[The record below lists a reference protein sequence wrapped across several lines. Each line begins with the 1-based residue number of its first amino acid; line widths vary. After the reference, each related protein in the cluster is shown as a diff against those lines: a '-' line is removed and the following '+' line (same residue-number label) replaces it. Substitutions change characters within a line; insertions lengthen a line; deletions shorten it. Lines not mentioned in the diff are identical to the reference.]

1 MRSLLK
7 RHWFLI
13 TLGFCLY
20 CGFHY
25 DDWITPLANLTGVK
39 SGIVVVV
46 LFLMGLSLKTKAIV
60 HSIHYPTAMLLAIA
74 INVLCIPTM
83 AYFAAW
89 FLTPSMGGGLIV
101 AAAVPCTL
109 ASASV
114 WTRRGY
120 GNDAV
125 SMFVTVFTNLF
136 CFLIAPATLL
146 LLLGKSGNVDFAS
159 QAVKLVLLVLVPLVI
174 AQLLQRFAWVSKQ
187 LTNHKGAVSNLSQFG
202 VLTMVMF
209 GAAETSH
216 RLPGGLETWSEISAA
231 GVSALAIHSLALW
244 GGWWLAARFHLP
256 RADRVAVAI
265 SGSQKTLMVGLQIAS
280 DCGVSMLPMIIY
292 HVGQLVLDTLF
303 VQHPRI
309 NGEQQI
315 SPSPQFSPPTN
326 PSAGN

>member
-1 MRSLLK
+1 M
-7 RHWFLI
+7 
-13 TLGFCLY
+13 
-20 CGFHY
+20 
-25 DDWITPLANLTGVK
+25 K
-39 SGIVVVV
+39 SAIVVIV

-60 HSIHYPTAMLLAIA
+60 HSIHYPTAMLVALV
-74 INVLCIPTM
+74 INVFCIPAM
-83 AYFAAW
+83 AFIAAL
-89 FLTPSMGGGLIV
+89 FLTPAMGGGLLV
-101 AAAVPCTL
+101 AASVPCTL

-114 WTRRGY
+114 WTRRGH

-146 LLLGKSGNVDFAS
+146 LLLGKSSNVDFAN
-159 QAVKLVLLVLVPLVI
+159 QAIKLLLLVLAPLVF
-174 AQLLQRFAWVSKQ
+174 AQLLQRFVWVSKQ
-187 LTNHKGAVSNLSQFG
+187 LTQHKGAVSNLSQFG
-202 VLTMVMF
+202 VLTMVLF

-231 GVSALAIHSLALW
+231 GLSALSIHLLALF
-244 GGWWLAARFHLP
+244 GGWWLAARLQLP

-309 NGEQQI
+309 NGKQE
-315 SPSPQFSPPTN
+315 SPLLSPP
-326 PSAGN
+326 